1 MKRKYEELKRIIS
14 GYEKLLVAFSG
25 GVDSTFLLK
34 TAKKV
39 LGENVT
45 AVTMKT
51 AFFPEAEYIFVKEFC
66 ETEGIRLITVEKD
79 ILSVAGVAENPKNRC
94 YICKRNIFSNV
105 LSLASDEG
113 IAYVAEG
120 SNMDDLSD
128 YRPGHRAIEELG
140 IKSPLQDAGLYKS
153 EIRELSKEL
162 GLETWCKPSFACLAT
177 RFVTGE
183 KLEKSKLKMV
193 EQAEEFMSLQ
203 GFTQYR
209 VRMHGNDLARIEV
222 PENELEKLLR
232 QRQEI
237 VERFKEIGYRFV
249 SMDMAGYKMGNMN
262 K

>member
-94 YICKRNIFSNV
+94 YICKSNIFSNV

-140 IKSPLQDAGLYKS
+140 IKSPLQEAGLYKS

-193 EQAEEFMSLQ
+193 EQAEEHLSLQ

>member
-79 ILSVAGVAENPKNRC
+79 ILSVVGVAENPKNRC

-105 LSLASDEG
+105 LSLAFDEG

-140 IKSPLQDAGLYKS
+140 IKSPLQEAGLYKS

-193 EQAEEFMSLQ
+193 EQAEEHLSLQ

>member
-140 IKSPLQDAGLYKS
+140 IKSPLQEAGLYKS

-193 EQAEEFMSLQ
+193 EQAEEHLSLQ

>member
-105 LSLASDEG
+105 LSLAFDEG

-140 IKSPLQDAGLYKS
+140 IKSPLQEAGLYKS